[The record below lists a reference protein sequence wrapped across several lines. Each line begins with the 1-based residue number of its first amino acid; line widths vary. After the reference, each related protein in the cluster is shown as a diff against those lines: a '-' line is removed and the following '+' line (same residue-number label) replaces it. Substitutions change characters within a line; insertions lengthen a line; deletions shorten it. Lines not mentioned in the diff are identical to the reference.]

1 MSAQLIDGKQIA
13 SDVRAEV
20 KDGVAKLLADTG
32 VTAGLATVLV
42 GADPA
47 SHKYVSMKRKACAEA
62 GIESFHRELPAD
74 ATQDDVLALVR
85 DLGADSRVHGILVQ
99 LPLPK
104 QIDEKTVL
112 DAVPLA
118 KDVDGFHPLNI
129 GALAMKG
136 RDPEF
141 MPCTPHGCMVLLE
154 RSGTEISGA
163 NAVVIGR
170 SNIVGMPAALM
181 LIERNAT
188 VTVCHS
194 RTKNIEEICRNADI
208 VIAAIGRAH
217 FVKADWIKPG
227 ATVIDVGTN
236 VIDDASRKSG
246 KRLVGDVDF
255 AAANEVAGKITPVP
269 GGVGPMTIAMLM
281 NNTLRAATK
290 SAAEKTA
297 AEKAAAEKAAAE

>member
-13 SDVRAEV
+13 ADVRSEV

-42 GADPA
+42 GTDPA

-62 GIESFHRELPAD
+62 GIESFHRELAAD

-85 DLGADSRVHGILVQ
+85 DLGADTRIHGILVQ
-99 LPLPK
+99 LPLPR

-112 DAVPLA
+112 DAVPLE

-208 VIAAIGRAH
+208 VLAAIGRAH

-236 VIDDASRKSG
+236 MIDDASRKSG

-255 AAANEVAGKITPVP
+255 EAAKEVAGKITPVP

-281 NNTLRAATK
+281 NNTLRAAVK
-290 SAAEKTA
+290 FAATQRATQRAGQRE
-297 AEKAAAEKAAAE
+297 E